1 MLPISPCEDTLG
13 HHLMSGTSETGPTVV
28 GVISKMLYLS
38 QFFFSFSPPSESVSM
53 LSETIWHKF
62 IIKF

>member
-28 GVISKMLYLS
+28 GCHQQDAVLVPIFFL
-38 QFFFSFSPPSESVSM
+38 FFFFPLNQYVVRDNM
-53 LSETIWHKF
+53 A
-62 IIKF
+62 